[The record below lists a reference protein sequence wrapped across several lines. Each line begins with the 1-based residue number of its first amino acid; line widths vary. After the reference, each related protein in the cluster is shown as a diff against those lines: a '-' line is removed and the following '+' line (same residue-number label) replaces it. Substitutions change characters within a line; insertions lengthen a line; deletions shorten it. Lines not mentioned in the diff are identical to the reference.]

1 MGVGGCF
8 VASLLA
14 MTAAFINFSSGRA
27 EPYLPALSLRA
38 RRRRARQSHYP
49 ITTIKIYKMILASSI
64 DRSVLHLDL
73 DTFFVSVERL
83 RNSRLNGKP
92 VIIGGM
98 SDRGVVSS
106 CSYEA
111 RKYGVS
117 SAMPMKMAR
126 NMCPDAIVIRGDMD
140 LYSNYSNI
148 VTGIIA
154 ERAPLYEKASVD
166 EHYID
171 LTGMDRFYGCYKWSH
186 ELRQYIIKETG
197 LPISIGLSIN
207 KTVSKIATGEAKP
220 NGEIE
225 VQKEI
230 VLPFLDPL
238 SIRKIPMIG
247 QKTYQVLRSMGIATI
262 YTLRNIPV
270 EMLEKLMG
278 KNGIEMWKRANGI
291 DSTPVISYSEQKS
304 ISTEHTFEKDTTDLA
319 RLNQLLVSMVEK
331 IAFELRK
338 QEKLTSC
345 ITVKIRYSNFDTH
358 TLQKRI
364 AYTSFD
370 HVLADITKEL
380 FAKLYQRRMLIRL
393 IGVRF
398 SHMVRGVQQ
407 LDMFDDTPEKVSLY
421 MAMDRIRKRFG
432 RNAVRRASGVM
443 TVTEREEKALK
454 QLENAL
460 KEQNMMEERLKK
472 YMMYG
477 GR

>member
-1 MGVGGCF
+1 MF
-8 VASLLA
+8 
-14 MTAAFINFSSGRA
+14 TSGNIERA
-27 EPYLPALSLRA
+27 
-38 RRRRARQSHYP
+38 
-49 ITTIKIYKMILASSI
+49 I
-64 DRSVLHLDL
+64 LHLDL

-83 RNSRLNGKP
+83 KNSTLIGKP

-117 SAMPMKMAR
+117 SAMPMKLAR
-126 NMCPDAIVIRGDMD
+126 NMCPDAVIIRGDME

-148 VTGIIA
+148 VTDIIA
-154 ERAPLYEKASVD
+154 ERSPLYEKTSVD

-171 LTGMDRFYGCYKWSH
+171 LTGMDRFYGCHKWSH

-197 LPISIGLSIN
+197 LPISAGLSVN

-225 VQKEI
+225 VQREAI
-230 VLPFLDPL
+230 HPFLDPL
-238 SIRKIPMIG
+238 SINKIPMIG
-247 QKTYQVLRSMGIATI
+247 QKTYHLLRSMGIATI
-262 YTLRNIPV
+262 YTLRNIPA

-278 KNGIEMWKRANGI
+278 KNGLEIWKKANGI
-291 DSTPVISYSEQKS
+291 DSTPVFSYSEQKS
-304 ISTEHTFEKDTTDLA
+304 ISTESTFDKDTTDLV
-319 RLNQLLVSMVEK
+319 RLNQLIVSMVEK

-345 ITVKIRYSNFDTH
+345 VTVKIRYSNFDTH

-364 AYTSFD
+364 PYTSFD
-370 HVLADITKEL
+370 HVLADVTKEL
-380 FAKLYQRRMLIRL
+380 FARLYQRRMLIRL

-398 SHMVRGVQQ
+398 SYLVRGVQQ
-407 LDMFDDTPEKVSLY
+407 LDMFDDTPEKVNLY
-421 MAMDRIRKRFG
+421 LAMDRMRKRYG
-432 RNAVRRASGVM
+432 RDAVKRASGVM
-443 TVTEREEKALK
+443 TADEREEKAMR
-454 QLENAL
+454 QIENAL

-472 YMMYG
+472 YVMYHP
-477 GR
+477 